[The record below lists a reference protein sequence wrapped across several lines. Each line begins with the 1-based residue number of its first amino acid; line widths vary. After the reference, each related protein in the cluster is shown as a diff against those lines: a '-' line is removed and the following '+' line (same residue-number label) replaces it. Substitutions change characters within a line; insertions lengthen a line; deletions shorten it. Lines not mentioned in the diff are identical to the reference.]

1 MSGMLVTGSGVSVV
15 DVGKSGVMYAGPAQ
29 AWVASDRVAAPG
41 CGAAPPHPYCQS
53 VNEAGAGAILDSQ
66 RLTLARTLLLLEVL
80 V

>member
-1 MSGMLVTGSGVSVV
+1 MFVTGSGGTVFN
-15 DVGKSGVMYAGPAQ
+15 VGMSGVMDAGPAQ

-53 VNEAGAGAILDSQ
+53 VYGVGAGTVRDSQ